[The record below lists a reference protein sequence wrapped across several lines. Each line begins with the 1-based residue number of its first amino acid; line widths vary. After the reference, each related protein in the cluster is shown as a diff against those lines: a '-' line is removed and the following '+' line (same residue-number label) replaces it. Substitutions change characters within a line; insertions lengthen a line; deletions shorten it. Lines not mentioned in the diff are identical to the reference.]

1 MSDIQIEDL
10 IPYGEENAVSRADL
24 TKRAEL
30 YGLIPNTMRDKD
42 RGMRALVAE
51 SRLEN
56 AIVSAPSGG
65 YYRPTSKDITA
76 FKRYIDAETGRAI
89 QIFRGVKFAEG
100 LYEDMRKGL
109 VER

>member
-10 IPYGEENAVSRADL
+10 IPYGEENAVSREDL

-30 YGLIPNTMRDKD
+30 YGLIPSVMRDKD

-51 SRLEN
+51 ARLST

-65 YYRPTSKDITA
+65 YYRPTSKDIES
-76 FKRYIDAETGRAI
+76 FRKYIESEQGRAI

-100 LYEDMRKGL
+100 LYEDMRKGI